1 MCQHATSRRCWSA
14 DPNMDDTHASAC
26 NQPTML
32 ERNQHATRDAIR
44 LACSRK
50 FASHGVD
57 ATVESKRGILSRVA
71 CKQGLDEASC

>member
-1 MCQHATSRRCWSA
+1 
-14 DPNMDDTHASAC
+14 
-26 NQPTML
+26 ML
-32 ERNQHATRDAIR
+32 ERNQHAMRDAIRLAMRDAIR

-57 ATVESKRGILSRVA
+57 ATVESKRGIMSRVA